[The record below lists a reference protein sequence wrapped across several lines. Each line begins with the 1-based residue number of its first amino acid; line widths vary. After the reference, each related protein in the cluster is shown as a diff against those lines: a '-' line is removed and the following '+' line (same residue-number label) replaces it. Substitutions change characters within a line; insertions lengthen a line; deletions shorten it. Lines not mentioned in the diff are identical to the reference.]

1 MGVSMWINEK
11 KKESGKRI
19 LIFACETTYDRDR
32 WIAAIDYLKTK
43 AIYEAYSKNN
53 KLVSFMG

>member
-1 MGVSMWINEK
+1 MWINEK